1 MAAEHY
7 TTGIGATLYKV
18 HVEGGE
24 VGLVGRQIATKP
36 LIRFGQIVSFIITYS
51 RCLSPDLPRHQLSD
65 EPSRHPPFTS
75 STAPVVVQRAAS
87 CTVKCFV
94 SPSGN
99 GQRPDIMYISGR
111 RNGDK
116 NGPQIN
122 RDVPATNYLCNK
134 GDHKYKADYR
144 FHELRC
150 HGFGI
155 EGEELSVMKEL
166 SICPFEKLGKVLSKC
181 KRLMNPCNSNS
192 QLFKMLSLRT
202 RQSCLTERPGD
213 DYSDGPI
220 RRTCQ
225 LFTLSPQ
232 SGKTTLYAVTTP
244 SSVVTALRM
253 RSLVTKHN
261 TAIVYLCLPKRPWQF
276 GSILAWM
283 RCKDNVAQEM
293 ARSARW
299 QECSI
304 KTAFPYV
311 VETYSATYLTTSAD
325 KSSLEMRHL
334 ALERCI
340 ATATWT
346 KQGTA
351 VNPSDNAR
359 LSNEAAKQ
367 RLRKSGYPQIF
378 DFTHS
383 HKDNELKL
391 GPAEVLF
398 NCQYMDESAQAR
410 ISGVRISMDQP
421 ARSMVNIQGVQMPW
435 LTESTQSQP
444 VGGLHEISHTE
455 GRSRLFCPVFQA
467 IIVARISS
475 PSP

>member
-24 VGLVGRQIATKP
+24 VGLVGRQIATK
-36 LIRFGQIVSFIITYS
+36 
-51 RCLSPDLPRHQLSD
+51 LSG
-65 EPSRHPPFTS
+65 EPSRYPPFTS

-87 CTVKCFV
+87 CTVKYFV

-116 NGPQIN
+116 NGPRIN
-122 RDVPATNYLCNK
+122 R
-134 GDHKYKADYR
+134 DHKYKADYR

-166 SICPFEKLGKVLSKC
+166 SICPFENLFERAKGGGKVLSKC

-213 DYSDGPI
+213 DYSNGPI

-244 SSVVTALRM
+244 SSVVTPLRM
-253 RSLVTKHN
+253 RSLVTIHN
-261 TAIVYLCLPKRPWQF
+261 TAIVYLFLPKRPWQF

-293 ARSARW
+293 ARSTRW

-304 KTAFPYV
+304 KTAL
-311 VETYSATYLTTSAD
+311 TYLTTSAD

-334 ALERCI
+334 ALKRCI

-346 KQGTA
+346 KQGPA

-391 GPAEVLF
+391 GPAELLF

-475 PSP
+475 LSP